1 MEKYH
6 LAKDRFHVILD
17 FMFLSHQTIE
27 KYINEGKI
35 IIEPDFDK
43 KNIRPVGI
51 RIHLAKTLLLPEPNQ
66 VVSLTVAQDLK
77 YKEIDLTK
85 ENFLLEPG
93 QFVLGASYEAIQ
105 TTPNVLVIL
114 DGRSTVAR
122 LGLTTHIT
130 ASVIDGTFE
139 MPHVAVLEIKNVG
152 NFKIRLNFKDPIA
165 MMLFAELKDPV
176 TQKIQTQYGGG
187 QSKATPPN
195 LRFSTGQD
203 Q

>member
-1 MEKYH
+1 
-6 LAKDRFHVILD
+6 
-17 FMFLSHQTIE
+17 MFLSHQTIE
-27 KYINEGKI
+27 KYIDEGKI
-35 IIEPDFDK
+35 LIAPDFDK

-51 RIHLAKTLLLPEPNQ
+51 RIHLAKNLLLPEPDQ

-77 YKEIDLTK
+77 YKDIDLTR
-85 ENFLLEPG
+85 EEFVLEPG

-105 TTPNVLVIL
+105 TPPNVLAIL

-122 LGLTTHIT
+122 LGLTVHIT
-130 ASVIDGTFE
+130 ACVIDGTFE
-139 MPHVAVLEIKNVG
+139 TPHVAVLEIKNVG
-152 NFKIRLNFKDPIA
+152 NFKIRLNFKDPVA

-195 LRFSTGQD
+195 LRFRTGAD
-203 Q
+203 K